1 MFGPDFVL
9 WWLFN
14 GWCGVW
20 VFSSWSETAS
30 FFTSGSVPSQPDPP
44 MLSEQFV
51 YGLTI
56 SWIKRPNEDEF
67 LLQMEDEATVSGLGG
82 LPSSGFS
89 VFDCL
94 LF

>member
-1 MFGPDFVL
+1 
-9 WWLFN
+9 
-14 GWCGVW
+14 
-20 VFSSWSETAS
+20 
-30 FFTSGSVPSQPDPP
+30 

-67 LLQMEDEATVSGLGG
+67 LLQMEDEATVSGRGG

-89 VFDCL
+89 VFDCCFRGVRMVFRFTWNL
-94 LF
+94 MLMLFESKNVFFFFLAL